1 MTMQIA
7 ARAEE
12 LLKALSYVEVMREV
26 FQVRSIYLL
35 FVMVSKFTST
45 AGK

>member
-12 LLKALSYVEVMREV
+12 LLKALSYVEFMREV
-26 FQVRSIYLL
+26 LQVRSMLLL
-35 FVMVSKFTST
+35 FVMISKFTST